1 MQGYRVTTDQSEMD
15 FSVIFDFISQSYW
28 AKGIPQATMH
38 KAIDNAF
45 CFAVLQDNGEQ
56 VGFAR
61 LITDKATFAYLAGVF
76 ILPQHRGQGLSKWL
90 MENIIAHP
98 ELQGL
103 RRMILATRDAHGLYK
118 QFGFTPI
125 EPVENFMQIW
135 QPNVYQG

>member
-61 LITDKATFAYLAGVF
+61 LITIKRP
-76 ILPQHRGQGLSKWL
+76 LP
-90 MENIIAHP
+90 
-98 ELQGL
+98 
-103 RRMILATRDAHGLYK
+103 
-118 QFGFTPI
+118 
-125 EPVENFMQIW
+125 IW
-135 QPNVYQG
+135 RTCLFCRSTEAKD